1 MKYVRIQLNDKIS
14 YGIVEE
20 EKVIE
25 INGNPI
31 FENCKETG
39 ETYNLSDVK
48 ILSPNPSPPKNLCL
62 ALNYGSHLL
71 GANAPKKPEP
81 FYKTVTAICGPGDPI
96 KIPKDA
102 GLVACE
108 SELVVI
114 IGKEAKNVSENNALD
129 YVFGYTCGND
139 VSAREWQSGNNSD
152 M

>member
-39 ETYNLSDVK
+39 ETYNLSEVK

-62 ALNYGSHLL
+62 ALNY
-71 GANAPKKPEP
+71 
-81 FYKTVTAICGPGDPI
+81 
-96 KIPKDA
+96 
-102 GLVACE
+102 
-108 SELVVI
+108 
-114 IGKEAKNVSENNALD
+114 
-129 YVFGYTCGND
+129 
-139 VSAREWQSGNNSD
+139 
-152 M
+152 